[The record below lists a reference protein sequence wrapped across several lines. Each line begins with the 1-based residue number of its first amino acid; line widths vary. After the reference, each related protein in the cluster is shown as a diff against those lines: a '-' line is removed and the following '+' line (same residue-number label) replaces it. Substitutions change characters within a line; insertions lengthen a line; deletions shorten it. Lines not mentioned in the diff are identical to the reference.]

1 MSPNK
6 LVAHHQALT
15 ILILK
20 TSEAAR
26 QVPRFKLKRCSQL
39 ATASEAQRIRTN
51 SKQIFLTWIKKIMNL
66 PKSSN
71 RARLTYVYIQL
82 MLVNADEFSTNK
94 YSFSNNYVEL
104 KKPNQSSS

>member
-1 MSPNK
+1 
-6 LVAHHQALT
+6 
-15 ILILK
+15 
-20 TSEAAR
+20 
-26 QVPRFKLKRCSQL
+26 
-39 ATASEAQRIRTN
+39 
-51 SKQIFLTWIKKIMNL
+51 MNL

-104 KKPNQSSS
+104 KKPNQSSSQLWSMDFEIQQQSKQKTWQEKISPEITMKQVANKVKMAAEGAKNKIMGFEDSLI